1 MRMKRL
7 FVSQPMNGRSTNEIA
22 KERSKIAEE
31 FAGEYAI
38 ADSFFDYTVVEGT
51 SDPLYKL
58 GNALEVMAGCDA
70 AYFAPGWE
78 KARGCLVEHMAAELY
93 DVPILAD

>member
-1 MRMKRL
+1 MKRL
-7 FVSQPMNGRSTNEIA
+7 FVSQPMNGRSTNDIA
-22 KERSKIAEE
+22 KERSAIAEE

-38 ADSFFDYTVVEGT
+38 ADSFFDYTVVEGV

-58 GNALEVMAGCDA
+58 GHALEVMAACDA

-78 KARGCLVEHMAAELY
+78 KARGCRIEHEAAEQY
-93 DVPILAD
+93 GVKIIAD